1 MAKKSKEERPDA
13 KLEHAWSILTDET
26 LLRTRAV
33 KLLQTFLSSD
43 AAAGSDW
50 QWEAYVAN
58 LFELPLDHPAVER
71 LAAKI
76 RVQERP
82 FRKINY
88 ATPNKAQAFVA
99 RFEQHAYPAF
109 QGGS

>member
-1 MAKKSKEERPDA
+1 MTKKAKDERPDA
-13 KLEHAWSILTDET
+13 RLEHAWSILTDEN
-26 LLRTRAV
+26 LLKTRGV

-43 AAAGSDW
+43 AVAGADW
-50 QWEAYVAN
+50 RWEAYVAD

-76 RVQERP
+76 RVQEKP
-82 FRKINY
+82 FRRINY
-88 ATPNKAQAFVA
+88 ATPGKAQAFVA

-109 QGGS
+109 QVSD

>member
-1 MAKKSKEERPDA
+1 MAKKARSERPDA
-13 KLEHAWSILTDET
+13 ELEHAWSILTDET
-26 LLRTRAV
+26 LLRTRAP

-50 QWEAYVAN
+50 RWEAYVAA
-58 LFELPLDHPAVER
+58 LFELSESHPAVLR

-76 RVQERP
+76 RIQERP

-88 ATPNKAQAFVA
+88 ATPGKAQAFVA

-109 QGGS
+109 QGPG